1 AESGIDG
8 PPKRAAAAW
17 TPLPVADDPLV
28 RMPGT
33 QPDQGV
39 KLDGPGQ
46 CLNCHADYD
55 PLTAPVNNWQGSM
68 MAQAARD
75 FLFFATMT
83 VAGQDAIWAIGNPNA
98 TDLCLRCH
106 FPVGWL
112 DGRSDPTNASLMTG
126 LDYDGVQCKV
136 CHNLYDPF
144 YKSTYDG
151 TREGSDWL
159 GYWDETNVSDT
170 PSSVAAADTL
180 AGDQAVAAQI
190 NMFNGTPF
198 FTNDQPPDG
207 YVEGGGGQYFVDG
220 ADKRRASFADANANH
235 PQTYSRFHKSKYF
248 CQTCHDI
255 SNPVLHNL
263 DADPT
268 QPLPTETDP
277 PYSYYHVERTFSEFM
292 ASAYGLQ
299 GGAPGVGPY
308 APDVFD
314 TSKPGNNIA
323 TCQDCHM
330 RDLSGR
336 AANKTRAVDRPTAS
350 IEHPQSGV
358 PQHDLT
364 GGNMWVSYVLASSV
378 AGSTNYDSIND
389 NLLNQG
395 PAVLTLDLTAG
406 EVFNADDLLVG
417 VDRAQQMLLDAA
429 QIQGVD
435 YDPADGGLSFRIV
448 NQTGHKLIS
457 GFPEGRRM
465 FVNIRFYDGNTL
477 LGEVNPYDPAAATL
491 VGLSGY
497 TYYDPDGILPPP
509 SDLGANQIY
518 VDELVYEMHPSS
530 TLTGEDETFHFVLG
544 TDRYKDNR
552 LPPKG
557 YRVDEAA
564 ARLSEPV
571 WHGASAPDYFTAEEY
586 AGGYDEVELDT
597 LGVSFAG
604 ANRVEIDLYYQ
615 TTSREYIEFLRNEIN
630 GTGTLTLEGTGASN
644 DLPYIIQSDPF
655 FNQLRAWGD
664 TIWDLWRHNKDVPGA
679 APVQMTA
686 AVWQGT
692 IPPTPTNTP
701 TATPTDTPTATP
713 TNTPTATA
721 TATNTPTATATNT
734 PTATSTSTPT
744 ATATE
749 VPPTSTPTLPATPT
763 DTPTAT
769 PTNTP
774 TATATA
780 TATSTN
786 TPTATSTSTP
796 TATATEVPPTSTP
809 TATATGTATATATAT
824 EVPPT
829 NTPTAT
835 ATATE
840 VPPTSTP
847 TATATATPVPEYY
860 VYLPEIAGGRQVQAE
875 QPTIQYD
882 PWHYYWRWMKW

>member
-1 AESGIDG
+1 
-8 PPKRAAAAW
+8 
-17 TPLPVADDPLV
+17 
-28 RMPGT
+28 
-33 QPDQGV
+33 
-39 KLDGPGQ
+39 
-46 CLNCHADYD
+46 
-55 PLTAPVNNWQGSM
+55 
-68 MAQAARD
+68 
-75 FLFFATMT
+75 
-83 VAGQDAIWAIGNPNA
+83 
-98 TDLCLRCH
+98 
-106 FPVGWL
+106 
-112 DGRSDPTNASLMTG
+112 
-126 LDYDGVQCKV
+126 
-136 CHNLYDPF
+136 
-144 YKSTYDG
+144 
-151 TREGSDWL
+151 
-159 GYWDETNVSDT
+159 
-170 PSSVAAADTL
+170 
-180 AGDQAVAAQI
+180 
-190 NMFNGTPF
+190 
-198 FTNDQPPDG
+198 
-207 YVEGGGGQYFVDG
+207 
-220 ADKRRASFADANANH
+220 
-235 PQTYSRFHKSKYF
+235 
-248 CQTCHDI
+248 
-255 SNPVLHNL
+255 
-263 DADPT
+263 
-268 QPLPTETDP
+268 
-277 PYSYYHVERTFSEFM
+277 
-292 ASAYGLQ
+292 
-299 GGAPGVGPY
+299 
-308 APDVFD
+308 
-314 TSKPGNNIA
+314 
-323 TCQDCHM
+323 M

-465 FVNIRFYDGNTL
+465 FVNIRFYDGSTL
-477 LGEVNPYDPAAATL
+477 LGEVNPYDPDAATL

-630 GTGTLTLEGTGASN
+630 GTGTLTLERTGASN

-774 TATATA
+774 TSTATA

-809 TATATGTATATATAT
+809 TATATATAT